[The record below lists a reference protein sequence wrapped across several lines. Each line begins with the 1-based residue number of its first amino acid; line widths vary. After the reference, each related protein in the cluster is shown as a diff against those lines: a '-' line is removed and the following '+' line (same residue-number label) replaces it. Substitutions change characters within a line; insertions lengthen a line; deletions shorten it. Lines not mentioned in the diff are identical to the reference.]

1 MTSRTY
7 AGMLLCAVLT
17 LSAAGDTLVDAGQ
30 SLTVTNAEDLGFSN
44 IQLGSGASLVF
55 AGSAAS
61 PGGLNEFTRSGA
73 GGLGTPGVTS
83 YGTWTRFTT
92 NAFWAGT
99 NFSTTSTEYIYTG
112 RWLIPA
118 DGTYSVYEHIDDAAL
133 IAIDGR
139 TVLQNGSYNTA
150 TCVRNLA
157 LTAGWHD
164 LELRLYNNAFNGGLF
179 TDALASG
186 FLFSPSNDLISVA
199 NQTNAYPFADP
210 GDGSV
215 LRPVHNGT
223 LFQKIFVAENATLDL
238 TAQGHDVP
246 LALTGSLLPAYT
258 AGSAKLTVTG
268 GPGEL
273 LLGTPNLGAQYT
285 PYNADIAFAGVS
297 SPAGVTFRDFSTL
310 ITVPTSC
317 AWRVANNA
325 TVALYGTNLFGTGD
339 LVLTNHN
346 LYLLSP
352 FAAAPDAVVRVQGAN
367 LTAAL
372 KPCTLDSNGWWS
384 GWAATLTNDIS
395 LEGVNSTALFPI
407 NVDFAMQGAIS
418 GTGTVTK
425 TGNARTEILE
435 PCTFVGPVSCSDLGT
450 FVFRSDTAGHSNNTV
465 TVGAGSTFA
474 LYPAGYGTSDTTAW
488 IKALRGGGTSGKVY
502 VPARQT
508 LTVGYLDGA
517 LTIEGGANAIVHI
530 HTLGTNAVLS
540 VTGQA
545 AVRLDAAAPGASLT
559 LAGPSTPLSVTG
571 AGVVLDALTLTSGAV
586 PVTGALTVNLL
597 GGGGTL
603 LKQGPETLRVH
614 FSTNTAGVKVDQGQ
628 LVVAPPAPE
637 SVLGDLPALW
647 LDASAS
653 NVFTQYKSYA
663 FTNGFINIERWNDR
677 RPGAPYYGFNG
688 RGNDNRQVYPYVMTD
703 NQNGKPVVS
712 MGSYQLTLTDP
723 YIGPEG
729 NGIEARRLPLSTNLY
744 PQFAVMLFGS
754 QQGGGAA
761 VVGGDP
767 AFNRAGWS
775 SNDFRNPATP
785 ILANAGTPVWTN
797 GVAVNATNT
806 GFSGGYQI
814 LSVNTKGL
822 LVNALGWR
830 TDNTTAGGQNYGEVL
845 LYTNALTTL
854 QRMTAEA
861 YLAAKWGLPYPYVT
875 PLATATV
882 AAGATL
888 EMGGAFSVGTLYG
901 AGSLTVST
909 ASAFTLSGLFT
920 GSVSLSGG
928 STLAIPDLPAPP
940 GDETVPDSSL
950 TGWYDPSL
958 TNRAVL
964 GGAYTP
970 SRPLNVAAL
979 YDRTTTNR
987 YLLGTCPTDMSFDR
1001 RPLLAVTNGPWGTP
1015 LHWLDYTNLYSGDL
1029 QGNTLRMYRNPSYI
1043 GTADTTHVIPTN
1055 VQSGFIVLDSAR
1067 GAGVP
1072 ITYNVT
1078 ASSVVTRD
1086 NPQSY
1091 SSPIWGSNTTWS
1103 LKSGQTFLDGVSV
1116 NGAARGFNAT
1126 PELLSFVAT
1135 NTFSAAFF
1143 GYYGGSDG
1151 ATAPKNRERLGE
1163 IILFETALSDSARAG
1178 IEAYLMKKWLGKLR
1192 AGYSDATA
1200 STVSGSGTVTAARP
1214 QLLPA
1219 LDAGFSGTVSLTGTA
1234 FDYTLAT
1241 NATGAFVVSPLT
1253 VLPGTLAVA
1262 PAGTLAVHFA
1272 VKPPPGLYPLVT
1284 CGAVAGSGFAG
1295 WSLSA
1300 DGLLPAGTLSLKAT
1314 GTGVALS
1321 VTSPGTLF
1329 LLQ

>member
-1 MTSRTY
+1 MTCQTY
-7 AGMLLCAVLT
+7 AGLILCAVLT
-17 LSAAGDTLVDAGQ
+17 LSAQGDTLVDAGQ

-44 IQLGSGASLVF
+44 LQLGSGATLVF
-55 AGSAAS
+55 SGAAAS
-61 PGGLNEFTRSGA
+61 PAGLNEYTHTDA
-73 GGLGTPGVTS
+73 GGLGVPGVTS

-99 NFSTTSTEYIYTG
+99 NISTASTEYIYTG

-150 TCVRNLA
+150 TCVRDIA

-164 LELRLYNNAFNGGLF
+164 LELRLFNNAFGGGVMSSN
-179 TDALASG
+179 LASG
-186 FLFSPSNDLISVA
+186 LLFSPSNDLISVA
-199 NQTNAYPFADP
+199 NQINAYPFADP

-223 LFQKIFVAENATLDL
+223 LFQKVFVAENATLDV
-238 TAQGHDVP
+238 TAQGLDVP
-246 LALTGSLLPAYT
+246 LALTGGLLPAYT

-273 LLGTPNLGAQYT
+273 QLGTPNLGAQYT
-285 PYNADIAFAGVS
+285 PYNADIAFTGVS
-297 SPAGVTFRDFSTL
+297 DPAGVTFRDFSTL

-325 TVALYGTNLFGTGD
+325 TVALYGTNLFGAGD
-339 LVLTNHN
+339 IVLTNHN

-352 FAAAPDAVVRVQGAN
+352 FAAAPESVIRVQGTN

-372 KPCTLDSNGWWS
+372 KPCSLDSNGWWS
-384 GWAATLTNDIS
+384 GRSATLTNDIS
-395 LEGVNSTALFPI
+395 LEGINSTALFPI
-407 NVDFAMQGAIS
+407 NVDLVMQGTIS

-450 FVFRSDTAGHSNNTV
+450 FAFRSNTAGHSNNTV
-465 TVGAGSTFA
+465 TVGAGATFA
-474 LYPAGYGTSDTTAW
+474 LYPAGYGTADTTAW
-488 IKALRGGGTSGKVY
+488 IKTLRGGGSSGKVY

-508 LTVGYLDGA
+508 LTVDALEGA

-571 AGVVLDALTLTSGAV
+571 SGVVLDALTLTSGAV
-586 PVTGALTVNLL
+586 PVTGGFTVNLL

-603 LKQGPETLRVH
+603 LKQGPETLRIY

-637 SVLGDLPALW
+637 TVLGELPALW

-663 FTNGFINIERWNDR
+663 FTNGFINIERWNDC
-677 RPGAPYYGFNG
+677 RPGAPYYGYNS
-688 RGNDNRQVYPYVMTD
+688 RGNDNQQVYPYVMTD

-712 MGSYQLTLTDP
+712 MGSYQLILSPP

-729 NGIEARRLPLSTNLY
+729 GGIEARRLPLSTNLY
-744 PQFAVMLFGS
+744 PQYAVMMFGS

-761 VVGGDP
+761 AVGGDP

-785 ILANAGTPVWTN
+785 ILSNGAYPVWTN
-797 GVAVNATNT
+797 GVAVTATNT

-814 LSVNTKGL
+814 LSLNTKGL

-861 YLAAKWGLPYPYVT
+861 YLAAKWGLPYPYVM

-882 AAGATL
+882 ATGATL
-888 EMGGAFSVGTLYG
+888 EMGGAFSVGALYG

-909 ASAFTLSGLFT
+909 ASAFTLAGFFT
-920 GSVSLSGG
+920 GSVSLSDG

-940 GDETVPDSSL
+940 GDETVPASSL

-958 TNRAVL
+958 TNRVVL

-979 YDRTTTNR
+979 YDRTTTSR

-1001 RPLLAVTNGPWGTP
+1001 RPFLAVTNGPWGTP
-1015 LHWLDYTNLYSGDL
+1015 LHWLDYTNYYGDSN
-1029 QGNTLRMYRNPSYI
+1029 GNTLRMYRNPAFI
-1043 GTADTTHVIPTN
+1043 GTADTGNLTPTN
-1055 VQSGFIVLDSAR
+1055 VQTGFIVLDSSR
-1067 GAGVP
+1067 GGGVP
-1072 ITYNVT
+1072 ITRNVD
-1078 ASSVVTRD
+1078 ANQVFTRS
-1086 NPQSY
+1086 NPQSVA
-1091 SSPIWGSNTTWS
+1091 SPIWGSSTASAVTN
-1103 LKSGQTFLDGVSV
+1103 GQTFLDGVSV
-1116 NGAARGFNAT
+1116 NGYARGYNGT
-1126 PELLSFVAT
+1126 PALLSFVAT
-1135 NTFSAAFF
+1135 NAVQAAFF
-1143 GYYGGSDG
+1143 GYYGGGDPANG
-1151 ATAPKNRERLGE
+1151 NKNRERLGE
-1163 IILFETALSDSARAG
+1163 IILFETALSDGTRAG
-1178 IEAYLMKKWLGKLR
+1178 IEAYLMKKWLGKAR

-1200 STVSGSGTVTAARP
+1200 ATVAGSGTVTAALP
-1214 QLLPA
+1214 QQLPA
-1219 LDAGFSGTVSLTGTA
+1219 LSETFTGTVALSGTAFDFTLTTNAVGAHVVTPSISVPGSLAVAAAGTVYVHFTVKPPAGTYPLITCGATAGEGFANWALATDGDLPAGTVSLKETETA
-1234 FDYTLAT
+1234 
-1241 NATGAFVVSPLT
+1241 
-1253 VLPGTLAVA
+1253 
-1262 PAGTLAVHFA
+1262 
-1272 VKPPPGLYPLVT
+1272 
-1284 CGAVAGSGFAG
+1284 
-1295 WSLSA
+1295 LS
-1300 DGLLPAGTLSLKAT
+1300 
-1314 GTGVALS
+1314 LS